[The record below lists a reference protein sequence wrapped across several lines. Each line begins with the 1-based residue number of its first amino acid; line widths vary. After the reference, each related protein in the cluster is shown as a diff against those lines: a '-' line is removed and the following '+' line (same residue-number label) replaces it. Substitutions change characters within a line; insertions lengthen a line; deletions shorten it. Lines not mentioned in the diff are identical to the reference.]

1 MFKMYIKLNNAKL
14 SADGLGSRDKEL
26 TDIVK
31 DIDSYRIEK
40 VSTDIDGN
48 TEHTLSTTKFGDE
61 SYLISI
67 LEETPWF
74 MKYVLIWNT
83 EDNGMF
89 SNMIDV
95 EREMGVRCSYA

>member
-1 MFKMYIKLNNAKL
+1 MFKMYIKMNNAKL
-14 SADGLGSRDKEL
+14 TADGLSSKDKEL
-26 TDIVK
+26 TEIIDN
-31 DIDSYRIEK
+31 IDSYRIDSISQD
-40 VSTDIDGN
+40 VDGN
-48 TEHTLSTTKFGDE
+48 TEHTISTTKFGDE

-74 MKYVLIWNT
+74 MKYVLSWNT